1 MQSIGSVIGKNPKI
15 KDNFKKLIKKV
26 LDDQEIKDFISEHN
40 MSEDEISRSYS
51 RFFEYVKERDKFNS
65 GEQTLMKGHKP
76 VLVMSDNFATVS
88 YQETEELIRTRKQQ
102 KDYTRLNRDSI
113 INDNTVR
120 KATFENFIA
129 ETEEEKAALSFM
141 KRIAQYYKKGGT
153 GNTVLSG
160 PAGTGKS
167 HLSMAVLK
175 ECLENENTTVL
186 FISFS
191 EMLDLMKDYFGN
203 KSSQYS
209 PEYFKRLMSE
219 VDLLV
224 IDDIGAEKITEYSQ
238 DVLTKVL
245 DSRTETIITT
255 NLDSKELRNKY
266 HGRIYSRIFR
276 GIDNKAFNFKD
287 IKDKRVSQ
295 LPF

>member
-15 KDNFKKLIKKV
+15 QSNFKKLVSEIMK
-26 LDDQEIKDFISEHN
+26 DEEIKSFIFEN
-40 MSEDEISRSYS
+40 KMTNDQVSRSYS
-51 RFFEYVKERDKFNS
+51 KFFEYIKERDKFLNKQNS
-65 GEQTLMKGHKP
+65 AMRGHKP

-88 YQETEELIRTRKQQ
+88 YRETGELIKLKKQQ
-102 KDYTRLNRDSI
+102 KDFKRLNRNSI
-113 INDNTVR
+113 ILDSTIK
-120 KATFENFIA
+120 KATFDNFIA
-129 ETEEEKAALSFM
+129 ETIEEKNALEFM
-141 KRIAQYYKKGGT
+141 RKIAEYYKKGGV

-175 ECLENENTTVL
+175 ECLQNEDVTVL
-186 FISFS
+186 FMSFS
-191 EMLDLMKDYFGN
+191 EVLDLMKDYFSN
-203 KSSQYS
+203 KSSIYS
-209 PEYFKRLMSE
+209 PEYFKRLMNE

-224 IDDIGAEKITEYSQ
+224 IDDIGAEKVTDYSQ

-245 DSRTETIITT
+245 DGRTSTIITT
-255 NLDSKELRNKY
+255 NLNSDELQAKY

-276 GIDNKAFNFKD
+276 GVGKKAFNFKN

>member
-15 KDNFKKLIKKV
+15 QNNFKALVAKV
-26 LDDQEIKDFISEHN
+26 MEDEEIKAFITEHK
-40 MSEDEISRSYS
+40 MTDKQISRSYS
-51 RFFEYVKERDKFNS
+51 RFYEYINERNKFKN
-65 GEQTLMKGHKP
+65 GTQTTMKGHQP
-76 VLVMSDNFATVS
+76 VLVMTNDYATVN
-88 YQETEELIRTRKQQ
+88 YRETDELIKLRKQQ
-102 KDYTRLNRDSI
+102 EDFKRLNRNSVILDS
-113 INDNTVR
+113 TVK
-120 KATFENFIA
+120 KATFDNFIA
-129 ETEEEKAALSFM
+129 KTEEEQKALEFM
-141 KRIAQYYKKGGT
+141 RKIADYYKNGGV

-175 ECLENENTTVL
+175 ECLQNEDMTVL
-186 FISFS
+186 FMSFS
-191 EMLDLMKDYFGN
+191 EVLDLMKDYFSD
-203 KSSQYS
+203 KSSIYS
-209 PEYFKRLMSE
+209 PEYFKRLMSD
-219 VDLLV
+219 VNLLV

-245 DSRTETIITT
+245 DGRTSTIITT
-255 NLDSKELRNKY
+255 NLNSEELQAKY

-276 GIDNKAFNFKD
+276 GVGKKAFNFKN

>member
-1 MQSIGSVIGKNPKI
+1 MKSIGSVIGENPKI
-15 KDNFKKLIKKV
+15 KDNFKKLVEEI
-26 LDDQEIKDFISEHN
+26 LDDHEIKDFISENN
-40 MSEDEISRSYS
+40 MSENEISRSYS
-51 RFFEYVKERDKFNS
+51 RFFEYVKERDKFYT

-76 VLVMSDNFATVS
+76 VLVMADNFATVS
-88 YQETEELIRTRKQQ
+88 YRETEDFIRTRKQY
-102 KDYTRLNRDSI
+102 KNSNRLYKESI
-113 INDNTVR
+113 ISDKTVR
-120 KATFENFIA
+120 KASFENFIA
-129 ETEEEKAALSFM
+129 KTEEEKAALGFM
-141 KRIAQYYKKGGT
+141 KKIANYYKDGGT

-167 HLSMAVLK
+167 HLSMSVLK
-175 ECLENENTTVL
+175 ECLGNKNLMVL

-191 EMLDLMKDYFGN
+191 EMLGLMTDSFSN
-203 KSSQYS
+203 KNSIYT

-224 IDDIGAEKITEYSQ
+224 IDDIGAEKTTECSQ